1 MKNSLEKLC
10 VLLTGVLLTAAM
22 IGCGEPP
29 ESVDLLL
36 TNARVID
43 GTGTIHDR
51 ATIAISGERIRAVT
65 RDEKQFKAAV
75 TINVEGKTVLP
86 GLINVHVHVRTRDVV
101 DEQGMAEYLTDRLP
115 AYLQEYLA
123 HGVTTIKSAGDIAEP
138 FIEVRERLARGE
150 LQGPRL
156 FLVGPVLTAK
166 GGHPAATLV
175 NDMPWLRERHARELT
190 SEAEAR
196 TVVRELADLGVDAI
210 KFVYHG
216 STDENNPYFFSDG
229 RPIRKMSP
237 QMMRAIID
245 ESHQLQLRV
254 TTHTNEAE
262 DAIAV
267 LEAGS
272 DGIEHGVSRSRLAD
286 ERLGILL
293 RESGAFYVPTLSL
306 GGATGRWT
314 TERWEATTAN
324 LKQLVDQ
331 GARIALGTD
340 GNPASIGSGAATLKE
355 LELMV
360 EAGMSPEQVITAA
373 TRNAAEHLGKLDDL
387 GTLEAGK
394 LADLVIV
401 NGDPLADIT
410 VMNNIEVVIQGGR
423 VVVDHR

>member
-1 MKNSLEKLC
+1 MKSSLEKLFA
-10 VLLTGVLLTAAM
+10 LVLLTAAM

-29 ESVDLLL
+29 ETVDLLL

-51 ATIAISGERIRAVT
+51 ATIAITGERIQAVT
-65 RDEKQFKAAV
+65 SDENRFKAAT
-75 TINVEGKTVLP
+75 TIDVEGKTVLP
-86 GLINVHVHVRTRDVV
+86 GLINVHVHLRTRDVV
-101 DEQGMAEYLTDRLP
+101 DEQGMTEYLTHRLP

-156 FLVGPVLTAK
+156 FLVGPVLTAQ

-175 NDMPWLRERHARELT
+175 KDMPWLRERHARELA

-216 STDENNPYFFSDG
+216 STDENKPYFFSPG
-229 RPIRKMSP
+229 LPIRKMSP

-254 TTHTNEAE
+254 TAHTNEVE

-267 LEAGS
+267 LEAGC
-272 DGIEHGVSRSRLAD
+272 DGIEHGVSRSRLPD
-286 ERLGILL
+286 QKLGDLL

-306 GGATGRWT
+306 GGARGRWT
-314 TERWEATTAN
+314 SERWEATTAN

-360 EAGMSPEQVITAA
+360 EAGMSPEQVIEAA
-373 TRNAAEHLGKLDDL
+373 TRHAAEHLGQLDDL

-423 VVVDHR
+423 VVVDNR